1 MKLLR
6 AKSSNFRIGPIGL
19 ALLLAT
25 CVPAAFA
32 QTRQVSFK
40 SAPKSPIGVGSG
52 PTSVAVADFNRD
64 GYLDV
69 AVANAN
75 DNTVSI
81 LLGNGDG
88 TFGARITYTV
98 NRNTNTFCPGSSC
111 SGVPIAIAVGDFNG
125 DGFLDLAITNI
136 PINLGCDIN
145 AGFLGNL
152 CSSVAILL
160 GNGDGTFQGAN
171 QSVLGGHLPV
181 SVAVGDFNGDGI
193 QDLAVA
199 NLNSANVDILIGD
212 GKGGFSEAKKAPVA
226 VGTQPTSVAVG
237 DFNGDNKA
245 DLAVT
250 NGNDGTVSI
259 LLGNG
264 DGTFAS
270 ASGSP
275 FSVGNRPASV
285 AVADL
290 NGDGKPDLAIVN
302 QTDSTVAIFLGNG
315 DGTFQAPQT
324 FGVGGL
330 PISVSIRDFNL
341 DGKLDLA
348 IVNRLSDSVS
358 ILLGNGTGS
367 FTIGAHAAVGQNPLA
382 GAFGD
387 FNGDGQLDMAITNL
401 SNNTASILLNNTD
414 ITPPVTTATA
424 NPGPDAYG
432 WNNTSVAVTLA
443 SVDPPP
449 NATGVKEIHYT
460 IVGSQPVVVPGA
472 SAVVNFTTQG
482 IFSLTYFAVDNA
494 NNIEAPHNL
503 TVQIDL
509 TPPTITS
516 SQSPPANAA
525 GWNNSNVTVSLTCND
540 DFSGVASCSAPIN
553 VSTEGAGQIIS
564 GTATD
569 KAGNTASTS
578 RTINLDKT
586 PPVLTMPTLASSYLL
601 NSKLTFTFGAT
612 DALSGVASMQATF
625 NGAPITSGTTVTL
638 THLATNTFTLTAT
651 DVAGNTAMQKATFAV
666 IYAFSGFLPPLAHK
680 TVFQLKSTIPVKF
693 QLTDAHGVVVSTAVA
708 ALTLQ
713 MISGVTPEGTPI
725 DATASGN
732 SNIGNLF
739 RFSGGEYIYNL
750 STKPLSTGSWQLQAN
765 LDDGTVHT
773 VTIRLK

>member
-1 MKLLR
+1 MKLSQ
-6 AKSSNFRIGPIGL
+6 AKSSNLRIVPIGL

-25 CVPAAFA
+25 LVPAVFA

-40 SAPKSPIGVGSG
+40 AAPGSPIRVGSG
-52 PTSVAVADFNRD
+52 PTSVAVADFNKD
-64 GYLDV
+64 GNLDV
-69 AVANAN
+69 AIANAN

-81 LLGNGDG
+81 LLGIGNGS
-88 TFGARITYTV
+88 FQAPVTYTV
-98 NRNTNTFCPGSSC
+98 NRNVNTVCVPTCSS
-111 SGVPIAIAVGDFNG
+111 VPIAIAVGDFNG
-125 DGFLDLAITNI
+125 DGFPDLAITNI
-136 PINLGCDIN
+136 PINTGCDIN
-145 AGFLGNL
+145 GLFGNV

-171 QSVLGGHLPV
+171 QSGLGGHLPV

-199 NLNSANVDILIGD
+199 NLNSANVDILLGD
-212 GKGGFSEAKKAPVA
+212 GKGGFSEAKNAPVG
-226 VGTQPTSVAVG
+226 VGTQPSCVAVG

-285 AVADL
+285 GVADL

-315 DGTFQAPQT
+315 DGTFQAPKT

-330 PISVSIRDFNL
+330 PISVAIRDFNL

-358 ILLGNGTGS
+358 VLLGDGTGS

-387 FNGDGQLDMAITNL
+387 FNGDGQLDMAVTNL
-401 SNNTASILLNNTD
+401 SNSTASIVLNNTD
-414 ITPPVTTATA
+414 ITPPVTSATA
-424 NPGPDAYG
+424 NPGPDVYG
-432 WNNTSVAVTLA
+432 WNNTSVAVTLT

-460 IVGSQPVVVPGA
+460 IAGSQPVVVPGA
-472 SAVVNFTTQG
+472 SVVVNFTTQG

-494 NNIEAPHNL
+494 NNIEAAHNL

-509 TPPTITS
+509 TPPTISS

-525 GWNNSNVTVSLTCND
+525 GWNNSNVTVSFTCND
-540 DFSGVASCSAPIN
+540 DFSGVASCTAPIT

-586 PPVLTMPTLASSYLL
+586 PPVLTMPALAPSYLL
-601 NSKLTFTFGAT
+601 NSKFTFTFGAT
-612 DALSGVASMQATF
+612 DALSGVASMQAAF
-625 NGAPITSGTTVTL
+625 NGAPIISGTTVTL

-651 DVAGNTAMQKATFAV
+651 DVAGNTATQTVTFAV
-666 IYAFSGFLPPLAHK
+666 IYAFSGFLPPVADK
-680 TVFQLKSTIPVKF
+680 TVFQLNRTIPVQF
-693 QLTDAHGVVVSTAVA
+693 QLTDANGVVVSTAVA
-708 ALTLQ
+708 TLMLQ
-713 MISGVTPEGTPI
+713 MISGITPVGTPI

-732 SNIGNLF
+732 SDIGNLF
-739 RFSGGEYIYNL
+739 RFSGQYIYNL
-750 STKPLSTGSWQLQAN
+750 STKPLSTGSWQLQVS

-773 VTIRLK
+773 ITIGLK